1 MYFPVLLWSLVIF
14 ASFWGYGEALR
25 RALKRPEFEDLGWG
39 LTAAWG
45 MAVTLAI
52 GGFLMMLSLAKAPV
66 LTGVVFAGA
75 ALAAYHTLGKKLL
88 SDPSD
93 SKKGKKSKPAD
104 ADKDS
109 TSSTLGW
116 KFHPSDWI
124 LWFMVGLAFLCS
136 IAWPHQV
143 DPNDDLICYLML
155 PERILQTG
163 TLVEPFSVRRM
174 GTLGGH
180 TLLQALTM
188 IVGNERAGH
197 VADSGL
203 GMLIWFGILQGMLS
217 KTKSGLWWLRF
228 LVLFLAVFIPV
239 PRINTM
245 SSLTGMALLTA
256 LFVTLDRW
264 SSEKKTE
271 WRALLPIGLLVAGAD
286 SLRPIYLLPAAGIV
300 SFFGAS
306 MIWDS
311 YRKKE
316 LQLDSKFRSPS
327 GISFLLGAGAITVAF
342 LLSYMVML
350 WFSNGTIHFPPFKGF
365 MNPAFELIGSKEGP
379 LEDSANAVAFLFSQ
393 EMLVIFACFLL
404 CFSLP
409 NRHLAISIV
418 IVTTFSSWLVAQKF
432 GVTVY
437 SEIYRYT
444 FPGAAA
450 AGFFFLAKAVS
461 LKTENQFG
469 LESLPSLIAVPLV
482 AIFMVNAPQAGR
494 EWGLRA
500 KTLPEEMILPETLL
514 DRNLGLAY
522 QILQDKVPVGKPIL
536 AVVDAPYLLNYSR
549 NTIYNVDAIGGAS
562 PWGGMPFFRGPEAL
576 KNYLIKNGVD
586 YILTVE
592 FDKALL
598 LYTRKHWLEHNRPE
612 WYFKE
617 VWGKH
622 ALDFMD
628 NVDKLADWGQRL
640 GTEGNVRLVK
650 LTK

>member
-52 GGFLMMLSLAKAPV
+52 GGFLMMFSLAKAPM
-66 LTGVVFAGA
+66 LTGVVLLGA
-75 ALAAYHTLGKKLL
+75 ALAAYHAFGKKLL

-104 ADKDS
+104 AGNEAS
-109 TSSTLGW
+109 VSAPGW
-116 KFHPSDWI
+116 KFHASDWV
-124 LWFMVGLAFLCS
+124 LWLMVAIAFLCS

-163 TLVEPFSVRRM
+163 SLMEPFSLRRM

-180 TLLQALTM
+180 SLLQGLTM

-197 VADSGL
+197 VADSG
-203 GMLIWFGILQGMLS
+203 WGMLS
-217 KTKSGLWWLRF
+217 KTTPSMWWLRF
-228 LVLFLAVFIPV
+228 LVLFLAVFLPV

-245 SSLTGMALLTA
+245 SSLTGTALLAA

-264 SSEKKTE
+264 NDAKKTD
-271 WRALLPIGLLVAGAD
+271 WRSLLPIGLLVAGAA

-300 SFFGAS
+300 GLFGMLMLVESFGNKS
-306 MIWDS
+306 
-311 YRKKE
+311 R
-316 LQLDSKFRSPS
+316 SKI
-327 GISFLLGAGAITVAF
+327 GIPFLLGTGILTVAF
-342 LLSYMVML
+342 LASYMVVL
-350 WFSNGTIHFPPFKGF
+350 WLSNGTIHYPPFKGF
-365 MNPAFELIGSKEGP
+365 INLPFELVGSKEGALVDGP
-379 LEDSANAVAFLFSQ
+379 NAAAFLFSQ

-404 CFSLP
+404 AFAVS
-409 NRHLAISIV
+409 NRWLAASI
-418 IVTTFSSWLVAQKF
+418 ILVTVFCSWLIAQKF

-444 FPGAAA
+444 FPGAVA
-450 AGFFFLAKAVS
+450 AGFFILAKAISLRNENEHCVS
-461 LKTENQFG
+461 
-469 LESLPSLIAVPLV
+469 SLPSLIAVPLV
-482 AIFMVNAPQAGR
+482 AIFLVNAPQAGR

-500 KTLPEEMILPETLL
+500 KTLPEEFVLPETIL

-522 QILQDKVPVGKPIL
+522 RLLQDKVPAGKSIL

-549 NTIYNVDAIGGAS
+549 NPIYNVDAIGGAS

-576 KNYLIKNGVD
+576 KNYLVNNGVD
-586 YILTVE
+586 YILSVE
-592 FDKALL
+592 FEKALL
-598 LYTRKHWLEHNRPE
+598 LYTRKHWLEHQRPE
-612 WYFKE
+612 WFFKE

-628 NVDKLADWGQRL
+628 NVDKLADWGQVL
-640 GTEGNVRLVK
+640 GTEGNVRLIK
-650 LTK
+650 LSQ